1 MKLIIYILSLFDR
14 YNQKKIID
22 FFKNRNFQ
30 IKIFFDVGAHRGETI
45 KLFKKNLKIQNF
57 YCFEP
62 SPVNFFFLKKK
73 ITKMNLKI
81 NIFNFALGEK
91 QSELTLNQ
99 EDESSS
105 STLNEINKESNY
117 YKKKN
122 KILNIFGSSKN
133 NLKKINVE
141 VKCLNDIMKEKFIE
155 RIDIL
160 KTDTEGFELFVLK
173 GAREKIKNIKYIYF
187 EHHFD
192 DMLVKKYTLSDIHNY
207 LIKNG
212 FQKKFKVKMFF
223 RKSFEYIYENMTI

>member
-62 SPVNFFFLKKK
+62 SPVNFFFLKKTISK
-73 ITKMNLKI
+73 INLKI

-212 FQKKFKVKMFF
+212 FQKKLKVKMFF

>member
-99 EDESSS
+99 EDE
-105 STLNEINKESNY
+105 
-117 YKKKN
+117 
-122 KILNIFGSSKN
+122 
-133 NLKKINVE
+133 
-141 VKCLNDIMKEKFIE
+141 
-155 RIDIL
+155 R
-160 KTDTEGFELFVLK
+160 
-173 GAREKIKNIKYIYF
+173 
-187 EHHFD
+187 
-192 DMLVKKYTLSDIHNY
+192 
-207 LIKNG
+207 
-212 FQKKFKVKMFF
+212 
-223 RKSFEYIYENMTI
+223 RK

>member
-212 FQKKFKVKMFF
+212 FQKKLKVKMFF

>member
-1 MKLIIYILSLFDR
+1 
-14 YNQKKIID
+14 
-22 FFKNRNFQ
+22 
-30 IKIFFDVGAHRGETI
+30 
-45 KLFKKNLKIQNF
+45 
-57 YCFEP
+57 
-62 SPVNFFFLKKK
+62 
-73 ITKMNLKI
+73 
-81 NIFNFALGEK
+81 
-91 QSELTLNQ
+91 
-99 EDESSS
+99 
-105 STLNEINKESNY
+105 
-117 YKKKN
+117 
-122 KILNIFGSSKN
+122 
-133 NLKKINVE
+133 
-141 VKCLNDIMKEKFIE
+141 MKEKFIE